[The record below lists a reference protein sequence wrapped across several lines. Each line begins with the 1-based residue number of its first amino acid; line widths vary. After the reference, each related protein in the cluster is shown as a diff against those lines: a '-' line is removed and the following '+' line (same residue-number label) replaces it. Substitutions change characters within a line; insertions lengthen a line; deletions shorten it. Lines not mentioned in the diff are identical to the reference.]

1 MANSEQTPVNELP
14 TIQESL
20 RDLGKY
26 GYRETAPETLKLMAT
41 QANAELEGYRQR
53 AVKIKEDV
61 QEGLKSGDPKI
72 FVNLKKKQAYLR
84 GDIEDCRTRKQR
96 INNALE
102 HHELIKVRISGQE
115 RAERKAMLDEI
126 AQTTG
131 ADLILVIGNIG
142 GFYRP
147 AKDPSIQLPR

>member
-1 MANSEQTPVNELP
+1 MAVTDKQKRYLKGLAHSLKPVVMVGNSGLT
-14 TIQESL
+14 ESVV
-20 RDLGKY
+20 
-26 GYRETAPETLKLMAT
+26 
-41 QANAELEGYRQR
+41 AE
-53 AVKIKEDV
+53 
-61 QEGLKSGDPKI
+61 
-72 FVNLKKKQAYLR
+72 
-84 GDIEDCRTRKQR
+84 

-131 ADLILVIGNIG
+131 AELILVIGNIG

>member
-1 MANSEQTPVNELP
+1 MAVTDKQKRYLKGLAHSLKPVVMVGNSGLT
-14 TIQESL
+14 ESVV
-20 RDLGKY
+20 
-26 GYRETAPETLKLMAT
+26 
-41 QANAELEGYRQR
+41 AE
-53 AVKIKEDV
+53 
-61 QEGLKSGDPKI
+61 
-72 FVNLKKKQAYLR
+72 
-84 GDIEDCRTRKQR
+84 

-126 AQTTG
+126 AQATG
-131 ADLILVIGNIG
+131 ANLILVIGNIG